1 MLIPDD
7 FPRDHVV
14 ASLSGAQPKLSVRL
28 DAGSDKYVSTQ
39 ADADVQERYEVCADL
54 VAQLVAKCRANRVT
68 KYAALSETQILE
80 RLLSQLLG
88 TSWGSPAE
96 MAWVI
101 RATAAKLSWPIPKD
115 AAVLSTLIGGAP

>member
-7 FPRDHVV
+7 FPRDQVV
-14 ASLSGAQPKLSVRL
+14 ASLPGAQPKLSVRL
-28 DAGSDKYVSTQ
+28 DAGSGKYVSTST
-39 ADADVQERYEVCADL
+39 DVDVQERYEVCADL
-54 VAQLVAKCRANRVT
+54 VNQLATKCRANRAT
-68 KYAALSETQILE
+68 KYSALSEVQILE

-101 RATAAKLSWPIPKD
+101 RTTASQLSWPIPKD